1 MSGYVEVSE
10 FDAQLVTAI
19 MKLEKQGLIEIEGG
33 KVRLTHEGYEEL
45 SKDEPDEE
53 RLRLLGLS
61 RDRGLPSE
69 LFVERFI
76 ERAEEEVETPS

>member
-1 MSGYVEVSE
+1 MSRYVEVSE

-19 MKLEKQGLIEIEGG
+19 MKLEKQGMIEIEDG
-33 KVRLTHEGYEEL
+33 KVRLTHDGYEEL

-61 RDRGLPSE
+61 RERGLPSDV
-69 LFVERFI
+69 FVERFI
-76 ERAEEEVETPS
+76 ERARQEL